1 MLGVLWLLLITYFG
15 QRICQRFYRF
25 TSIQHRLATSFL
37 VGLLLSGWIT
47 YLGALVFASSWNPLI
62 SGNVIFLI
70 VAGLVIYKMPRS
82 SLPDLPLHSR
92 SGNSERWDYALLGV
106 FLIFACW
113 LMFAPLNFRNG
124 QFQISIK
131 AWSDFG
137 ANMSLVQSFALGHNF
152 PTQHP
157 FFPGEMIHY
166 HFLFW
171 FQAANLEFLGL
182 NPVWSV
188 NILSILTLVA
198 LLVLI
203 MTLGEVLFDSRAVG
217 RIAAGLFFFTSSLS
231 YLPFLRS
238 QHSFAG
244 AITSALHATDFLTSG
259 YPFRGEGW
267 GALSANLYAY
277 QRHLISGIGI
287 LLATM
292 IFAISRYRGPVD
304 SGQESNPELNQADGL
319 SPTNDP
325 ANGPGSASVM
335 RIVPGD
341 LGAFIFSG
349 VLIGLLP
356 YWNSPVFLAALLIF
370 GVAFLILPCRLYT
383 ACLIGSALLVG
394 LPQVLLLRSGNVIHP
409 PLFHFGYTL
418 DHPTLWL
425 VIKYLGW
432 TFGLKWLLIVVALVF
447 ASGFH
452 RRLMVAVMSLLVVV
466 FIFQLSPDIFN
477 NHKLLNVWATIVN
490 LYAGYALWRISRKRI
505 VGIVVAIVL
514 AVGVTLGGVIDL
526 MPLHNDAAITI
537 PYQNDR
543 LTQWVLKY
551 TKPSDV
557 FLTHQLLTHPILF
570 AGRKIFFGNTL
581 MAWTAGYD
589 LAPRERDYHSMF
601 EERDFAKLTRL
612 LDENHIA
619 YVAIDDGVRHNNTI
633 SGLNEAVY
641 QQHFAKV
648 FEDTEHHYDNVTI
661 YKVASR

>member
-15 QRICQRFYRF
+15 QRICQRFYQF

-37 VGLLLSGWIT
+37 VGLLLSSWIT
-47 YLGALVFASSWNPLI
+47 YLGALVFSSSWNPLI

-70 VAGLVIYKMPRS
+70 VAGLVFYKVPRQS
-82 SLPDLPLHSR
+82 VPDLSLHS
-92 SGNSERWDYALLGV
+92 SPTTTVRWDYALLGV

-124 QFQISIK
+124 QFQIAIK

-188 NILSILTLVA
+188 NILSILTLLA

-203 MTLGEVLFDSRAVG
+203 MTLGEVLFDSRAAG
-217 RIAAGLFFFTSSLS
+217 RIAACLFFFTSSLA
-231 YLPFLRS
+231 YLPFLKS
-238 QHSFAG
+238 QPSFA
-244 AITSALHATDFLTSG
+244 AAVASAWHATDFLPSG

-267 GALSANLYAY
+267 GALSANVYAY

-287 LLATM
+287 LLAVM
-292 IFAISRYRGPVD
+292 IFAISRYRRRVD
-304 SGQESNPELNQADGL
+304 SGKELNPELQQANGV
-319 SPTNDP
+319 STTND
-325 ANGPGSASVM
+325 PGSASAT
-335 RIVPGD
+335 RILPGD
-341 LGAFIFSG
+341 LAAFIFSG

-356 YWNSPVFLAALLIF
+356 YWNSPVFISALLIF
-370 GVAFLILPCRLYT
+370 GVAFLLLPYRLYT
-383 ACLIGSALLVG
+383 ACLIGAAIVVG
-394 LPQVLLLRSGNVIHP
+394 LPQVLLLRSGNVTHAPI
-409 PLFHFGYTL
+409 FHFGYTL
-418 DHPTLWL
+418 DHATLWL

-432 TFGLKWLLIVVALVF
+432 MFGLKWLLIVIALIF
-447 ASGFH
+447 ASDFQ
-452 RRLMVAVMSLLVVV
+452 RRLMIALMSLLVVV
-466 FIFQLSPDIFN
+466 FILQLSPDIFN
-477 NHKLLNVWATIVN
+477 NHKLLNIWATIAN

-505 VGIVVAIVL
+505 VGIALAIVL

-526 MPLHNDAAITI
+526 MPIHNDAAITI
-537 PYQNDR
+537 PFENDR
-543 LTQWVLKY
+543 LTQWVVNH

-581 MAWTAGYD
+581 FAWTAGYD
-589 LAPRERDYHSMF
+589 LAARERDYHSMF
-601 EERDFAKLTRL
+601 EEKDFAKLNRL
-612 LDENHIA
+612 LADNHIA
-619 YVAIDDGVRHNNTI
+619 FVAIDDGVRHNNTI
-633 SGLNEAVY
+633 KELNESVY
-641 QQHFAKV
+641 QQHFERV
-648 FEDTEHHYDNVTI
+648 FEDSEHHYDNVTI
-661 YKVASR
+661 YKVAAR